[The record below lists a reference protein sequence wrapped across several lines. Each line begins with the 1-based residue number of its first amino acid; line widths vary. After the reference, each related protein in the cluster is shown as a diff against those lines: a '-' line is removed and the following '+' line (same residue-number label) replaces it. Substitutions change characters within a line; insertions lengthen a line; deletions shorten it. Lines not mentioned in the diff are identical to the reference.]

1 MLKRLLFLGL
11 VSGVLAGIASVLY
24 QQLYTHTVGAD
35 FSAVAKPVGIVITS
49 TIGCLIASL
58 GYWALHRMT
67 KRNTDVIFNL
77 IFVVLSFVSL
87 LGPIKA
93 KLPLDYDRPE
103 LFFGLLVPMHLF
115 PVLGWLTLRP
125 LFVSFREAA

>member
-11 VSGVLAGIASVLY
+11 VSGILANYCIRALPAVV
-24 QQLYTHTVGAD
+24 HTYRRRGLFGRGQTRGD
-35 FSAVAKPVGIVITS
+35 CHPEHHRL
-49 TIGCLIASL
+49 LIASL
-58 GYWALHRMT
+58 GYFALHRMT

-77 IFVVLSFVSL
+77 VFVILSCVSL